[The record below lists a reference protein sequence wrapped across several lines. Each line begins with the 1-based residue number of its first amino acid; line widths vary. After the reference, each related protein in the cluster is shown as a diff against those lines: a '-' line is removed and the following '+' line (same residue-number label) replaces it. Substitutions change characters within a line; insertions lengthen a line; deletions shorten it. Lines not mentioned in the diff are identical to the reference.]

1 MEERLPHNFITNYKQ
16 WLEYQEIVKFDSD
29 EFHLVQEILSLQIA
43 LYLLRRTNIVDSSH
57 IDCFYKIIFEKKTE
71 YSRIM
76 EKNYIDVNE
85 TIDF

>member
-16 WLEYQEIVKFDSD
+16 WLEYQEIVKFDND

-43 LYLLRRTNIVDSSH
+43 LYLLRRTNIVDGSH
-57 IDCFYKIIFEKKTE
+57 VDCFYKMISEKKTE

-76 EKNYIDVNE
+76 GENYIDFNVN
-85 TIDF
+85 IDF